1 MQNTNHEAEGVAKL
15 SEQLVL
21 VEHGIELWSG
31 QARLENGDFNITDG
45 KSLLK
50 EDVRASSGQKWLID
64 KAKLAPF
71 AASKKR
77 FISILENNG
86 IRFMGGY
93 AVPAKNWSEIRLQLD
108 AESQRFEEAKSDF
121 LLDYEGDIEAWA
133 ASHPRLC
140 ESIRSAAPEKAS
152 VEKKIR
158 TGYMAVR
165 LSAATPEEAPV
176 LEEKL
181 SGLSGQLVT
190 EIRTAASVFVRTVM
204 NRSTDGS
211 SVTSVKQLSIIS
223 NKLRGL
229 AFLAPGCLPFAEKID
244 ATLAKLM
251 NSRGNLDKG
260 NPQMYQKLLA
270 LTGILTN
277 EVILSEILSG
287 TRSMDEVGER
297 LNELVTD
304 DAAGIAKAVPAAAEV
319 QAQATL
325 DLPKAATV
333 KTVVEPVKVV
343 EAPKPVSHPAQSA
356 DAGYDAFEAA
366 LNGELPL
373 EAVPASADA
382 VPAATPVAVAKET
395 VVPVSNVLPSEEKS
409 SEVKPV
415 IPAPAA
421 STQYSAWW

>member
-1 MQNTNHEAEGVAKL
+1 M
-15 SEQLVL
+15 
-21 VEHGIELWSG
+21 
-31 QARLENGDFNITDG
+31 
-45 KSLLK
+45 
-50 EDVRASSGQKWLID
+50 
-64 KAKLAPF
+64 
-71 AASKKR
+71 
-77 FISILENNG
+77 
-86 IRFMGGY
+86 
-93 AVPAKNWSEIRLQLD
+93 
-108 AESQRFEEAKSDF
+108 
-121 LLDYEGDIEAWA
+121 
-133 ASHPRLC
+133 
-140 ESIRSAAPEKAS
+140 
-152 VEKKIR
+152 
-158 TGYMAVR
+158 
-165 LSAATPEEAPV
+165 
-176 LEEKL
+176 
-181 SGLSGQLVT
+181 
-190 EIRTAASVFVRTVM
+190 
-204 NRSTDGS
+204 
-211 SVTSVKQLSIIS
+211 
-223 NKLRGL
+223 
-229 AFLAPGCLPFAEKID
+229 
-244 ATLAKLM
+244 
-251 NSRGNLDKG
+251 
-260 NPQMYQKLLA
+260 
-270 LTGILTN
+270 
-277 EVILSEILSG
+277 ILSEILSG

-382 VPAATPVAVAKET
+382 VPAATPVAAAKET